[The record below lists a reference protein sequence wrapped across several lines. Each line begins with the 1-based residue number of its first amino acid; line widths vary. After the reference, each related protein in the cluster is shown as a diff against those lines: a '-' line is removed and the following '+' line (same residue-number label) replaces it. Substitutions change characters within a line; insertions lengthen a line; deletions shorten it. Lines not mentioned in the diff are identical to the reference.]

1 MDTVYVLLL
10 ALTGISFFLGIE
22 WLLLASMFLFVALVF
37 SRYYSGRSSSVGG
50 EIAPDFPQSAG
61 AAASSAPQPIV
72 VVQSGGG
79 AATISDSIIAQMM
92 GQFMAMDAYEKKDQA
107 PQFKF
112 LSRGMKMRQNMF
124 DHHGKV
130 GSHHQ
135 AMNREASSAML
146 SKLDEISRK
155 LDKT

>member
-1 MDTVYVLLL
+1 MLLIVLVGASFLL
-10 ALTGISFFLGIE
+10 NIE
-22 WLLLASMFLFVALVF
+22 WLLLASIFLFFALVF
-37 SRYYSGRSSSVGG
+37 AKYYSEYSSGNG
-50 EIAPDFPQSAG
+50 DLAPAPLDGASAMPISSPQ
-61 AAASSAPQPIV
+61 PPIV

-92 GQFMAMDAYEKKDQA
+92 GQLMAMDAYEKKDQA

-124 DHHGKV
+124 DHHMKV

-135 AMNREASSAML
+135 ALQRDYSNSML
-146 SKLDEISRK
+146 SKLDEISKK
-155 LDKT
+155 LDKK